1 MTRKNFGESLI
12 AKGENPN
19 GCIAQTADGTVRNY
33 DALGRQEY
41 KWGQEADGPR
51 WNSGFSPKPDFGVA
65 PAPANPRRKR
75 R

>member
-1 MTRKNFGESLI
+1 MSKKNFGDDLI

-19 GCIAQTADGTVRNY
+19 GCIAQTADGTLRNY

-41 KWGQEADGPR
+41 KWNQGADGPR
-51 WNSGFSPKPDFGVA
+51 WNNGFDPKPGISEV
-65 PAPANPRRKR
+65 PPNPSRKR